1 MLQGDSRNNRS
12 TSQGNANKKH
22 RRPRHRKNK
31 QNNDAND
38 SNQPRGD
45 RSTQN
50 RNKNNRN
57 RNRKSNK
64 SNKNGNGRQLFLEI
78 KKLTSE
84 MEPITINGAVV
95 EELSGTL
102 DEHVQSII
110 DDKAN
115 EESIYM
121 TFMIQPSDPDFPY
134 DLDFLNVSLAIPQTY
149 PGHAPSPTITV
160 LNEEIPKGFS
170 ANIEI
175 GFKQIVATVL
185 HNRNIKRN
193 QKTENNPHDENRED
207 EIDIE
212 GGNDLLGMM
221 KTLDKCLEKFLSMKR
236 RETVKIV
243 KVIKKYDED
252 AKAQEE
258 EKKLRQ
264 EERRRKKQLEAQA
277 IDEESLKKRNE
288 EVERFKQRLQ
298 DSNLRLFKDNSKA
311 TVFKLDIAFQEE
323 SFSIE
328 IENSK
333 EITYDKLP
341 VKLTLPKA
349 YLSISKKALKLE
361 LDMSSQY
368 NLKMMASLE
377 DQNSQVIFG
386 KLINNMAGN
395 FDYMASDAARDNCSD
410 NADKYWSIT
419 SQLNMFIENIQ
430 KFIGMRADFVK
441 WYDDRKD
448 LNERLLV
455 EQQAAR

>member
-1 MLQGDSRNNRS
+1 MY
-12 TSQGNANKKH
+12 K
-22 RRPRHRKNK
+22 
-31 QNNDAND
+31 
-38 SNQPRGD
+38 
-45 RSTQN
+45 
-50 RNKNNRN
+50 
-57 RNRKSNK
+57 
-64 SNKNGNGRQLFLEI
+64 
-78 KKLTSE
+78 
-84 MEPITINGAVV
+84 
-95 EELSGTL
+95 
-102 DEHVQSII
+102 
-110 DDKAN
+110 
-115 EESIYM
+115 
-121 TFMIQPSDPDFPY
+121 
-134 DLDFLNVSLAIPQTY
+134 
-149 PGHAPSPTITV
+149 
-160 LNEEIPKGFS
+160 
-170 ANIEI
+170 
-175 GFKQIVATVL
+175 
-185 HNRNIKRN
+185 
-193 QKTENNPHDENRED
+193 
-207 EIDIE
+207 
-212 GGNDLLGMM
+212 
-221 KTLDKCLEKFLSMKR
+221 
-236 RETVKIV
+236 
-243 KVIKKYDED
+243 
-252 AKAQEE
+252 
-258 EKKLRQ
+258 RQ